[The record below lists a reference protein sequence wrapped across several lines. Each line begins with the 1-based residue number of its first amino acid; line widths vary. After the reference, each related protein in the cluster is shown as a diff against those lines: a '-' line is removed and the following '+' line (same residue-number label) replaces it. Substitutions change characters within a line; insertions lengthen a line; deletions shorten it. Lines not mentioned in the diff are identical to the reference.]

1 MKKIVL
7 TQFRHLEIIEA
18 PVPVP
23 GPGEAV
29 IRIHYAG
36 ICGSDLHVYDGLNA
50 NAAPPLIMGHEG
62 AGELVALNDTRTD
75 VKVGD
80 KVCAHT
86 IKPCC
91 ACEACVTGRENL
103 CRNVR
108 IMGTNFDGVFT
119 QYMLVDANRLIRFD
133 DTVDDKLAALAE
145 PLTVAVHDLRRARL
159 QAGDNVLI
167 GGAGP
172 IGLIIGMMAKF
183 SGAAN
188 VVLLEIE
195 PIRIRMAQ
203 EMGFAVVDSALPD
216 FEAACM
222 TYTDGAGFDRAFEIT
237 SAQPVFNRCIKLL
250 KKGGVMVQVGMPP
263 KNTQFEL
270 DINQI
275 IFGECDLL
283 GVRHHTMHDM
293 QTAVKIINSGVM
305 NEQLTKLISAVYPM
319 EQATAALERARTDKT
334 VLRVLMDFTQ

>member
-1 MKKIVL
+1 M
-7 TQFRHLEIIEA
+7 
-18 PVPVP
+18 
-23 GPGEAV
+23 
-29 IRIHYAG
+29 
-36 ICGSDLHVYDGLNA
+36 
-50 NAAPPLIMGHEG
+50 
-62 AGELVALNDTRTD
+62 
-75 VKVGD
+75 
-80 KVCAHT
+80 
-86 IKPCC
+86 
-91 ACEACVTGRENL
+91 TGRENL

-159 QAGDNVLI
+159 QVGDNVLI

-188 VVLLEIE
+188 VVLLEID
-195 PIRIRMAQ
+195 PTRIRMAQ
-203 EMGFAVVDSALPD
+203 EMGFAVVNSALPD

-237 SAQPVFNRCIKLL
+237 SAQSVFNSCIKLL

-263 KNTQFEL
+263 KKTQFEL
-270 DINQI
+270 DINKI

-305 NEQLTKLISAVYPM
+305 NEQLTELISVVYPM
-319 EQATAALERARTDKT
+319 EQVAAALERARTDKT
-334 VLRVLMDFTQ
+334 ALRVLMDFAQ

>member
-7 TQFRHLEIIEA
+7 TEFHHLEIMEVPI
-18 PVPVP
+18 PVP

-29 IRIHYAG
+29 IRIRYAG

-50 NAAPPLIMGHEG
+50 NAAPPLVMGHEG
-62 AGELVALNDTRTD
+62 AGELVALNDARTD
-75 VKVGD
+75 IKIGD

-86 IKPCC
+86 IKPCR
-91 ACEACVTGRENL
+91 ACEACVAGRENL

-119 QYMLVDANRLIRFD
+119 QYMLVDADRLIRFA

-145 PLTVAVHDLRRARL
+145 PLTVAVHDLQRARL
-159 QAGDNVLI
+159 RAGDNVLI

-172 IGLIIGMMAKF
+172 IGLMIGMMAKF

-188 VVLLEIE
+188 VVLLEID
-195 PIRIRMAQ
+195 PDRIRMAQ
-203 EMGFAVVDSALPD
+203 EMGFTVVNSATPD
-216 FEAACM
+216 FEAACIAH
-222 TYTDGAGFDRAFEIT
+222 TENTGFDCAFEIT
-237 SAQPVFNRCIKLL
+237 SVQSVFCTCIKLL

-263 KNTQFEL
+263 RDTQFAL
-270 DINQI
+270 DINKI
-275 IFGECDLL
+275 IFSECDLL
-283 GVRHHTMHDM
+283 GVRHHTMQDM

-305 NEQLTKLISAVYPM
+305 NKQLEQLISAVYPM
-319 EQATAALERARTDKT
+319 EQAAAALDRARTDRT
-334 VLRVLMDFTQ
+334 ALRILMDFTE